1 MKLNPINLEEAAR
14 YMGVRGT
21 AEGQT
26 LALLERADAL
36 VRKRINPKYTYRV
49 SEVRTSEEGVRIGEV
64 SRPFGGNDLKKHLTG
79 CTRAVILAATLT
91 SEADKL
97 IRQAQVESTAFA
109 LAVDCVCSAA
119 IEQVCD
125 RAEEEIFGRL
135 DVPYRTWRFSP
146 GYGDLPIDTQKD
158 VLLHLNASRLIG
170 LTVSESCMLIPSKSV
185 TAVIGISEAPLNK
198 GARGCAICS
207 MRESCAYSHGG
218 GCKNEQNSI

>member
-1 MKLNPINLEEAAR
+1 MKLNPINLAEAAR
-14 YMGVRGT
+14 YMGVQGT
-21 AEGQT
+21 AEGQI
-26 LALLERADAL
+26 LELLERADAL
-36 VRKRINPKYTYRV
+36 VREKISPKYTYRV
-49 SEVRTSEEGVRIGEV
+49 SEIRTMEEGVYFGEI
-64 SRPFGGNDLKKHLTG
+64 SRHFSGNDLKKHLAG

-135 DVPYRTWRFSP
+135 DMPYRTWRFSP
-146 GYGDLPIDTQKD
+146 GYGDLPIDTQND
-158 VLLHLNASRLIG
+158 VLYHLNASRLIG
-170 LTVSESCMLIPSKSV
+170 LTVSGSCMLIPSKSV
-185 TAVIGISEAPLNK
+185 TAIIGISDSPPTN

-207 MRESCAYSHGG
+207 MRESCAFSRNG
-218 GCKNEQNSI
+218 GCQK

>member
-1 MKLNPINLEEAAR
+1 MKLSPINLEEAAR

-26 LALLERADAL
+26 LELLERADIL
-36 VRKRINPKYTYRV
+36 VREKISPKYTYRV
-49 SEVRTSEEGVRIGEV
+49 SDVRTAEEGVYIGDI
-64 SRPFGGNDLKKHLTG
+64 SHPFGGNDLKKHLSG
-79 CTRAVILAATLT
+79 CTGAVILAATLT

-146 GYGDLPIDTQKD
+146 GYGDLPIDMQKD
-158 VLLHLNASRLIG
+158 VILHLNASRLIG
-170 LTVSESCMLIPSKSV
+170 LTVLQSSLLIPSKSV
-185 TAVIGISEAPLNK
+185 TAIIGISDSPLNK

-207 MRESCAYSHGG
+207 MKDSCAYSHRG
-218 GCKNEQNSI
+218 GCQK